1 MADTIAVLARLSTMF
16 ERTASVR
23 DDDDLHA
30 VLEDVARA
38 IGEVLGYR
46 VVVINRYRAAFDDM
60 ITATAVGAA
69 DSVHELVGTISP
81 RHTWTPL
88 LA

>member
-1 MADTIAVLARLSTMF
+1 MTPSTRAVLARLGTMF

-23 DDDDLHA
+23 DDADLRQ

-46 VVVINRYRAAFDDM
+46 AVVINTYRAAFDDLV
-60 ITATAVGAA
+60 TAAA
-69 DSVHELVGTISP
+69 IGTDDSLQQLSLIHI
-81 RHTWTPL
+81 
-88 LA
+88 